1 MNAFNRLILLI
12 VALLLVAV
20 PVLLLLVN
28 LGAHPG
34 RRRRSVHQATGVR
47 SQALGGFSASTLT
60 TGVRVVIAVVGALVA
75 LIALLLLL
83 RELTLGRRVSR
94 STVMDDTPGRETV
107 ITANAVKTL
116 AEGAAREVGAESPSA
131 SLASDDDSYIVF
143 TGIQVPL
150 SDNYTEL
157 AARARENIQEG
168 AGGPGRARKG
178 RRSHGKRNRSL
189 VKGR

>member
-1 MNAFNRLILLI
+1 MNVFNRLILLI
-12 VALLLVAV
+12 LALLLLAV
-20 PVLLLLVN
+20 PVVLLLTAFAVIPADLIDQYTGYR
-28 LGAHPG
+28 GA
-34 RRRRSVHQATGVR
+34 VQAVGD
-47 SQALGGFSASTLT
+47 FSASTLT
-60 TGVRVVIAVVGALVA
+60 TGARVVIAVVGALVA

-116 AEGAAREVGAESPSA
+116 AESAAREAGAESPSA

-143 TGIQVPL
+143 TGIEVPS

-157 AARARENIQEG
+157 AARARENI
-168 AGGPGRARKG
+168 
-178 RRSHGKRNRSL
+178 RRVLGDQGVP
-189 VKGR
+189 VKDVEVTVRGTAL

>member
-12 VALLLVAV
+12 LALLLLAV
-20 PVLLLLVN
+20 PVVLLLTAFAVIPAELIDQYTGYR
-28 LGAHPG
+28 GA
-34 RRRRSVHQATGVR
+34 V
-47 SQALGGFSASTLT
+47 QALGDFSASTLT
-60 TGVRVVIAVVGALVA
+60 TGVRVVIAVAGALVA

-116 AEGAAREVGAESPSA
+116 AESAAREAGAESPSA

-143 TGIQVPL
+143 TGIEVT
-150 SDNYTEL
+150 SSGNYTEI
-157 AARARENIQEG
+157 AARARENI
-168 AGGPGRARKG
+168 
-178 RRSHGKRNRSL
+178 RRVLGDQGVP
-189 VKGR
+189 VKDVEVTVRGTAH

>member
-1 MNAFNRLILLI
+1 MNVFNRLILLI
-12 VALLLVAV
+12 LALLLLAV
-20 PVLLLLVN
+20 PVVLLLTAFAVIPADLIN
-28 LGAHPG
+28 QYTGYRGA
-34 RRRRSVHQATGVR
+34 V
-47 SQALGGFSASTLT
+47 QALGDFSASTLT
-60 TGVRVVIAVVGALVA
+60 TGARVVIAVVGALVA

-116 AEGAAREVGAESPSA
+116 AESAAREAGAESPSA

-143 TGIQVPL
+143 TGIQVPS

-157 AARARENIQEG
+157 AARARENI
-168 AGGPGRARKG
+168 
-178 RRSHGKRNRSL
+178 RRVLGDQGVP
-189 VKGR
+189 VKDVEVTVRGTTL